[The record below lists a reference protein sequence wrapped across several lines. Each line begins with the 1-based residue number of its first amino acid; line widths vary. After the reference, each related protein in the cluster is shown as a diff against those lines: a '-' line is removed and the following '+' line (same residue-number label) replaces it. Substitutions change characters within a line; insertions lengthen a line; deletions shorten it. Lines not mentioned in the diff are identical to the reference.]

1 MNCKALIDCRIL
13 VLKIKVGFSVLYLRK
28 IHISFCCLAQNP
40 RKPMALSLRKISCA
54 LSACVVGI
62 QFISP
67 LFPDGSTTAL
77 GWTLGLAV
85 IPLILGIVARSPRA
99 VVVAI
104 AAGFSPVLLL
114 WAAYMVS
121 FLLYI
126 ISFGNIVWV

>member
-1 MNCKALIDCRIL
+1 MRPA
-13 VLKIKVGFSVLYLRK
+13 
-28 IHISFCCLAQNP
+28 
-40 RKPMALSLRKISCA
+40 ALSLRNISYA

-67 LFPDGSTTAL
+67 LFPDGSVTAL

-104 AAGFSPVLLL
+104 AAGVSPVLLL

-126 ISFGNIVWV
+126 ISFGNIVWI

>member
-1 MNCKALIDCRIL
+1 
-13 VLKIKVGFSVLYLRK
+13 
-28 IHISFCCLAQNP
+28 
-40 RKPMALSLRKISCA
+40 MALSLRKTSCA

-67 LFPDGSTTAL
+67 LFPDGSVTAL

-126 ISFGNIVWV
+126 ISFGNIVWI

>member
-1 MNCKALIDCRIL
+1 
-13 VLKIKVGFSVLYLRK
+13 
-28 IHISFCCLAQNP
+28 
-40 RKPMALSLRKISCA
+40 MAFSLRKTSYVV
-54 LSACVVGI
+54 SACVVGI

-67 LFPDGSTTAL
+67 LFPDGSVTAL

-104 AAGFSPVLLL
+104 TAGFSPVLLL

-121 FLLYI
+121 FLFVYHQFWQHCLDLVAEKTLRQCSSCEI
-126 ISFGNIVWV
+126 TS

>member
-1 MNCKALIDCRIL
+1 MRPA
-13 VLKIKVGFSVLYLRK
+13 
-28 IHISFCCLAQNP
+28 
-40 RKPMALSLRKISCA
+40 ALSPRNISYA
-54 LSACVVGI
+54 VSACVVGT

-67 LFPDGSTTAL
+67 LFPDGSVTAL

-126 ISFGNIVWV
+126 ISFGNIVWI

>member
-1 MNCKALIDCRIL
+1 
-13 VLKIKVGFSVLYLRK
+13 
-28 IHISFCCLAQNP
+28 
-40 RKPMALSLRKISCA
+40 MALSLRKTSCA

-67 LFPDGSTTAL
+67 LFPDGSVTAL

-85 IPLILGIVARSPRA
+85 IPLILEVVARSPRA
-99 VVVAI
+99 VVLAI

-126 ISFGNIVWV
+126 ISFGNIVWI

>member
-1 MNCKALIDCRIL
+1 
-13 VLKIKVGFSVLYLRK
+13 
-28 IHISFCCLAQNP
+28 
-40 RKPMALSLRKISCA
+40 MAISLRKTSYVV
-54 LSACVVGI
+54 SGCVVGI

-67 LFPDGSTTAL
+67 LFPDGSVSAI
-77 GWTLGLAV
+77 GWTLGLAI

-99 VVVAI
+99 VVMAI

-114 WAAYMVS
+114 WAAFMVS